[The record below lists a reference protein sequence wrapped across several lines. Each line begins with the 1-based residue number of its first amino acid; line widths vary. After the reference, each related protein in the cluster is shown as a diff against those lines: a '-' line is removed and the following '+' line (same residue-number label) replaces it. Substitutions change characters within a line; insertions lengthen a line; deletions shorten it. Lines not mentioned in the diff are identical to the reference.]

1 MHFIV
6 EFLRRLHRVVITCAT
21 LSQPTGLIFS
31 VIFGSCCR
39 KLGIHLSA
47 PAFHTT
53 ALVYSLPS
61 LLIKK
66 RLIQFLPACSTST
79 FSLIIFHHTGFYSD
93 WKPTLPQL
101 LSRTPPSRS
110 VLLFSASRSLLS
122 YTASGTRPRITAK
135 PHCARALSRQPCAA
149 SMFGWLV
156 RPNFR
161 VKGLRS
167 SNSHDICCDPPTRAA
182 AGFWR
187 ALSVL
192 LVAGTTALSGTAGLS
207 SMTSALENYINRT
220 VAVIT
225 SDGRMIVGTLKG
237 FDQTINLILDESHE
251 RVFSS
256 SQGVEQVVLGLYIVR
271 GDNVAVIG
279 EIDEETDSA
288 LDLGNIRA
296 EPLNSVAH

>member
-1 MHFIV
+1 LPPHCLLLGL
-6 EFLRRLHRVVITCAT
+6 ETQSPPTCLIPHLQEASSFFPPLVRFCLT
-21 LSQPTGLIFS
+21 RFPEHGLELQ
-31 VIFGSCCR
+31 R
-39 KLGIHLSA
+39 K
-47 PAFHTT
+47 HTAHAHSLVT
-53 ALVYSLPS
+53 AV
-61 LLIKK
+61 
-66 RLIQFLPACSTST
+66 R
-79 FSLIIFHHTGFYSD
+79 
-93 WKPTLPQL
+93 
-101 LSRTPPSRS
+101 
-110 VLLFSASRSLLS
+110 LLF
-122 YTASGTRPRITAK
+122 
-135 PHCARALSRQPCAA
+135 
-149 SMFGWLV
+149 GWPV
-156 RPNFR
+156 CPNFR
-161 VKGLRS
+161 LAGLRS
-167 SNSHDICCDPPTRAA
+167 SNSHDICCGPQARAA

-192 LVAGTTALSGTAGLS
+192 LVAGTAALAGTAGPN